1 MLYCKLRK
9 DKQKVKKL
17 KEKLKELKRKV
28 KGIIMENFSFEVL
41 HIDKNS
47 GARTGILHTPHGDI
61 YTPIYMPV
69 GTLATVKSLTS
80 DDLYDIDAQIILAN
94 TYHLFLRTGHEL
106 VKKAGGLHKFM
117 NFNRPML
124 TDSGGFQVFSLSK
137 LRKIS
142 EQGVEFRSHLNGE
155 KLFISPEKA
164 MEIENALGAD
174 IIMAFDVCSEYGVTY
189 KKAEEN
195 MELTLRWLERCYNA
209 QKNPNQMLFP
219 IVQGAFFKDLR
230 LKSLEETKKFAKC
243 GIAIGGLSVGEP
255 KNVMYEMLDCMQP
268 HYPENMPRYL
278 MGVGSPDCFLEGV
291 ARGIDMFDCVLQTR
305 IARNG
310 TAMTSHGKVV
320 LKNAKYKEDF
330 TPLDNECDC
339 YCCTHHTKAY
349 LHHLV
354 KCNEI
359 LGARLLSIH
368 NLRFSLHMME
378 QIRDAIKNDRFNEYK
393 KEFYEKYGEM

>member
-1 MLYCKLRK
+1 M
-9 DKQKVKKL
+9 
-17 KEKLKELKRKV
+17 EK
-28 KGIIMENFSFEVL
+28 FSYEIT

-61 YTPIYMPV
+61 QTPIFMPV
-69 GTLATVKSLTS
+69 GTLATVKSLTP
-80 DDLYDIDAQIILAN
+80 DDLYDINAQIILAN
-94 TYHLFLRTGHEL
+94 TYHLFLRPGHDL
-106 VKKAGGLHKFM
+106 VKKAGGVHKFM

-142 EQGVEFRSHLNGE
+142 EEGVEFRSHLSGE

-174 IIMAFDVCSEYGVTY
+174 IIMAFDVCSEYGITH

-195 MELTLRWLERCYNA
+195 MELTLRWLERCYNS
-209 QKNPNQMLFP
+209 QRNEEQMLFP

-230 LKSLEETKKFAKC
+230 LKSLEESKKYAKC

-255 KNVMYEMLDCMQP
+255 KEVMYEMLDCLQP
-268 HYPENMPRYL
+268 HLPENMPRYL
-278 MGVGSPDCFLEGV
+278 MGVGSPDCLIEGV
-291 ARGIDMFDCVLQTR
+291 SRGIDMFDCVLQTR

-330 TPLDNECDC
+330 SSLDDECDC
-339 YCCTHHTKAY
+339 YCCKNHTKAY

-368 NLRFSLHMME
+368 NLRFSLHLME
-378 QIRDAIKNDRFNEYK
+378 QVREAINNDRFNEFK
-393 KEFYEKYGEM
+393 EEFYNKYGRD